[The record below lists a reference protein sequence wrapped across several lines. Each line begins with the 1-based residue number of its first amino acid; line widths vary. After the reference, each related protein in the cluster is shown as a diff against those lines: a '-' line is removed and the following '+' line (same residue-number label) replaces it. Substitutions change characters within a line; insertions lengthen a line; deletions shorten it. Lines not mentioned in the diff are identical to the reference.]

1 MTDEHTEAP
10 KSANERRE
18 QLFQAMRK
26 GGGSWDWTRAR
37 ATYYEQPDPRTVRRD
52 LEQLRKAGR
61 LFRDRET
68 GLYEA
73 IGY

>member
-37 ATYYEQPDPRTVRRD
+37 ETYHEQPDPRTVRRD
-52 LEQLRKAGR
+52 LEQLRKAVG